1 MRTLNSPY
9 MRIIR
14 TLIVSGSKPVMKKA
28 DPMEWSKQQVTMD
41 LLGSPATGYEY
52 ASLVHGPICPF
63 VQHLSSSIRA
73 DG

>member
-1 MRTLNSPY
+1 M
-9 MRIIR
+9 
-14 TLIVSGSKPVMKKA
+14 MKKA

-63 VQHLSSSIRA
+63 VGNQHLSSSIRA